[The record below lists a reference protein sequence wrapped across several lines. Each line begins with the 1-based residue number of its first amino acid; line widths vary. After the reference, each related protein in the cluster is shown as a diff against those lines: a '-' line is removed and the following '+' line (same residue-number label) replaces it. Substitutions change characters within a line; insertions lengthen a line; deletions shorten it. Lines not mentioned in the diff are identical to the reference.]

1 MDLTAALTLGDSEAR
16 AALAALPPGDRA
28 HAGAQALRLG
38 RPHLTLDWSADPL
51 LRAAAYLRLGS
62 TGAAR
67 QELRGPP
74 DTARPAVLHARAA
87 RLDRTPDAAALAA
100 HAARLAR
107 AEGDGNALIAAA
119 ILNAEQDLFRNSPA
133 SPAESVN
140 ADRVAHFA
148 ALRSLAEGLKVAE
161 LTGEPADPHLLAVLA
176 HAQKPLNSRKAATTA
191 AKALDRS
198 EPGSP
203 ARVLALLALDR
214 PEDAHAQAQRGSL
227 AAAWWEPFAGLISAT
242 RPPATTPGMDG
253 TAADG

>member
-28 HAGAQALRLG
+28 HAGAHALRLG
-38 RPHLTLDWSADPL
+38 RPQLTLDWSTDPL

-67 QELRGPP
+67 QELRGQP

-87 RLDRTPDAAALAA
+87 RLDRAPDAAALAA

-107 AEGDGNALIAAA
+107 TEGDGNALIAAA
-119 ILNAEQDLFRNSPA
+119 ILNAEQDLSG
-133 SPAESVN
+133 
-140 ADRVAHFA
+140 ADRAAHFA

-161 LTGEPADPHLLAVLA
+161 LTGQPADPHLLAVLA
-176 HAQKPLNSRKAATTA
+176 HAQRPLNARKAAATA
-191 AKALDRS
+191 AKALDRG

-214 PEDAHAQAQRGSL
+214 PDEARAQAQRGSL
-227 AAAWWEPFAGLISAT
+227 AAAWWEPFAGLVSAA
-242 RPPATTPGMDG
+242 RPPATTPETDG

>member
-1 MDLTAALTLGDSEAR
+1 MMDLTAALTLGDSEAR
-16 AALAALPPGDRA
+16 AALAILPPGDRT
-28 HAGAQALRLG
+28 HAGAHALRLG
-38 RPHLTLDWSADPL
+38 RPHLTLDWSAEPL

-67 QELRGPP
+67 QELRGQP

-87 RLDRTPDAAALAA
+87 RLDRAPDAAALAA

-119 ILNAEQDLFRNSPA
+119 ILNAEQDLSG
-133 SPAESVN
+133 
-140 ADRVAHFA
+140 ADRAAHFA

-161 LTGEPADPHLLAVLA
+161 LTGQPADPHLLAVLA
-176 HAQKPLNSRKAATTA
+176 HAQRPLNARKAAATA
-191 AKALDRS
+191 AKALDRG

-214 PEDAHAQAQRGSL
+214 PDEAHAQAQRGSL
-227 AAAWWEPFAGLISAT
+227 AAAWWEPFAGLVSAA
-242 RPPATTPGMDG
+242 RPPATTPGTDG

>member
-1 MDLTAALTLGDSEAR
+1 MDLTAALTLGDSE
-16 AALAALPPGDRA
+16 ALAALPPGDRA

-38 RPHLTLDWSADPL
+38 RPDLTLDWSADPL

-67 QELRGPP
+67 RELRGQP

-87 RLDRTPDAAALAA
+87 RLDRAPDAAALAA

-119 ILNAEQDLFRNSPA
+119 ILNAEQDLSG
-133 SPAESVN
+133 
-140 ADRVAHFA
+140 ADRAAHFA

-161 LTGEPADPHLLAVLA
+161 MTGQPADPHLLAVLA
-176 HAQKPLNSRKAATTA
+176 HAQKPLNSRKATATA
-191 AKALDRS
+191 ARALDRG

-214 PEDAHAQAQRGSL
+214 PDEVHAQAQRGSL
-227 AAAWWEPFAGLISAT
+227 AAAWWEPFAGLVSAA
-242 RPPATTPGMDG
+242 RPPATTPETDG

>member
-1 MDLTAALTLGDSEAR
+1 MDLTAALTLGEAEAR
-16 AALAALPPGDRA
+16 AACAALPPAERA
-28 HAGAQALRLG
+28 HAAAHALRLG
-38 RPHLTLDWSADPL
+38 RPHLTLDWSGEPL
-51 LRAAAYLRLGS
+51 LRAAAHLRLGS

-67 QELRGPP
+67 QELRGQP

-119 ILNAEQDLFRNSPA
+119 ILNAEQDLSG
-133 SPAESVN
+133 
-140 ADRVAHFA
+140 ADRAAHFA

-161 LTGEPADPHLLAVLA
+161 LTGQPADPHLLAVLA
-176 HAQKPLNSRKAATTA
+176 HAQKPLNSRKAAATA

-227 AAAWWEPFAGLISAT
+227 AAAWWEPFAGLVSAT
-242 RPPATTPGMDG
+242 RPPATTPGTDG
-253 TAADG
+253 TGADG